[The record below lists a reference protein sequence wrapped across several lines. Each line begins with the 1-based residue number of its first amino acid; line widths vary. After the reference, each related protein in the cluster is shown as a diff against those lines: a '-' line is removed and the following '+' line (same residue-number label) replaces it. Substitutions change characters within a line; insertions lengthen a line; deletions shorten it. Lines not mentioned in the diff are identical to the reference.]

1 MRIFLKITI
10 VSFFLVI
17 SNSMASEIVNNEIL
31 LKHHKHGDMP
41 KENKNNLRDGITTE
55 VILTTDLLKNIDGGI
70 KKGSTILGNLD
81 LTMEINSEKIGLWDN
96 GVFFIYL
103 LGNFNTKGGMTEYAG
118 DFQTSSNIE
127 AVETFR
133 IYEFWYEH
141 IFNDKISLLIGL
153 HDYNSEFN
161 VLRYGGLFINSSFGI
176 EPDISQVEPSIFPV
190 ASLAARLAYRL
201 SEDSYILAA
210 VYDGK
215 SGDPDNEKKAAIKLD
230 SGDGIFASVEFG
242 LINGKAHTD
251 NYYKLAF
258 GAWYSTADV
267 RVDDINKDIARNGG
281 IYIIGEKTLY
291 SAGSSALGAFFQ
303 VGFADSDKNI
313 VDKYLGVGLI
323 YTGLF
328 PSRSDDLLGL
338 AIANMYTSNTYR
350 DYQRSQ
356 NVNIESH
363 ETAIELTYEAEIY
376 PWLVVKP
383 NIQYIINPSMDK
395 TINNATVVGTRI
407 SFIF

>member
-1 MRIFLKITI
+1 MEVFLRSML
-10 VSFFLVI
+10 VSFLLVV
-17 SNSMASEIVNNEIL
+17 SNSIASEIVNNEISH
-31 LKHHKHGDMP
+31 KHHKHGDMP
-41 KENKNNLRDGITTE
+41 EENKNNLKDGITTE

-70 KKGSTILGNLD
+70 KNGSTILGNLD
-81 LTMEINSEKIGLWDN
+81 LTMEINTEKIGLWDK
-96 GVFFIYL
+96 GTFFIYL
-103 LGNFNTKGGMTEYAG
+103 LGNFNTNGGMTEYAG

-133 IYEFWYEH
+133 VYEFWYEH
-141 IFNDKISLLIGL
+141 IFDNKVSLLIGL

-161 VLRYGGLFINSSFGI
+161 VLKYGGLFINSSFGI
-176 EPDISQVEPSIFPV
+176 EPDISQVGPSIFPV

-201 SEDSYILAA
+201 SKDSYILAA

-230 SGDGIFASVEFG
+230 SGDGIFTSVEFG
-242 LINGKAHTD
+242 LIQGKAHED

-258 GAWYSTADV
+258 GTWYHTADV
-267 RVDDINKDIARNGG
+267 MVEDINKNIDKNGG

-291 SAGSSALGAFFQ
+291 SAQRGSLGAFFQ

-313 VDKYLGVGLI
+313 IDKYLGVGLN
-323 YTGLF
+323 YKGLF
-328 PSRSDDLLGL
+328 YSRSDDLLGL
-338 AIANMYTSNTYR
+338 AIANTYTSNTYK
-350 DYQRSQ
+350 DYQASQ
-356 NVNIESH
+356 NVNVESY
-363 ETAIELTYEAEIY
+363 EMVIELTYEAEIY

-383 NIQYIINPSMDK
+383 NIQYIINPSMSS
-395 TINNATVVGTRI
+395 TIDDATVVGARI